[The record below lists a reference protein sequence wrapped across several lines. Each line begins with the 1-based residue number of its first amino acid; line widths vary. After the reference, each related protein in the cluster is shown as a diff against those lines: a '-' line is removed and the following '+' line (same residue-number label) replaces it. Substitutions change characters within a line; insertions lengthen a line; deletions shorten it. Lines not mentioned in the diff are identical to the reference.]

1 MPFFRTLNAFLFPH
15 INNNLLFKSC
25 TGQEILTKTVQ
36 TSRGAPCHPIQFTS
50 WHIISKRT
58 ATITMLPSTIT
69 TLPSFCYFWTPPKAY
84 FSSSRRLW
92 LQEFWHLSTKLSQS
106 ALFPVH
112 IGITM
117 QHTVILIFL
126 YSYVQVLT
134 LWLSILEGSMTL
146 YACMV
151 CLHFSCVIGKFSS
164 CTTITS
170 KSTSQTLYL
179 IKILHKLRKYNY
191 KEARRAKPTT
201 KPSAKQA
208 LLQLD
213 VKRQMHHSK
222 TISKVHTDG
231 KPIVTLQ

>member
-1 MPFFRTLNAFLFPH
+1 MLKGLRQGTNFFFFSKLFEPMPFFRTLNAFLFPH

-69 TLPSFCYFWTPPKAY
+69 TLPSFCYFCTPPKAY
-84 FSSSRRLW
+84 FSSSRRSW

-106 ALFPVH
+106 ALFSVH

-151 CLHFSCVIGKFSS
+151 CLHFSCV
-164 CTTITS
+164 
-170 KSTSQTLYL
+170 YW
-179 IKILHKLRKYNY
+179 
-191 KEARRAKPTT
+191 
-201 KPSAKQA
+201 
-208 LLQLD
+208 
-213 VKRQMHHSK
+213 
-222 TISKVHTDG
+222 
-231 KPIVTLQ
+231 